1 MLINTIDQDMGILNK
16 YHLNPNELFVIR
28 ILTLAKE
35 EDDSYLYRYFSIPEE
50 DRGNFREILISL
62 QNKGVVL
69 KSYKI
74 PAKGENFDPYSI
86 EFNKNFLKNFHRE
99 SFEMGIELFETYPQ
113 FGNINGNI
121 IPLRGVSKKFDTL
134 EDMYR
139 YYGKV
144 INWNPEI
151 HQEILDVLKWAK
163 ENTQFIQFTLASFVI
178 DRRWED
184 LKALRDGKLVNVN
197 FDAVKM
203 L

>member
-1 MLINTIDQDMGILNK
+1 
-16 YHLNPNELFVIR
+16 
-28 ILTLAKE
+28 
-35 EDDSYLYRYFSIPEE
+35 
-50 DRGNFREILISL
+50 
-62 QNKGVVL
+62 
-69 KSYKI
+69 
-74 PAKGENFDPYSI
+74 
-86 EFNKNFLKNFHRE
+86 
-99 SFEMGIELFETYPQ
+99 MGIELFETYPQ